1 MSPIF
6 NKILHMGLIL
16 LLQLNLSISAQDIKV
31 PLEIQFALLPKVIM
45 LEKNLSVQ
53 DEKIKI
59 AILFDSTIRSSI
71 KVKERIFSFVD
82 NHSYK
87 NDNSNFVYIPL
98 DLANEVALSNLLI
111 EHQLNAVYLTPL
123 RSEHINQISLECKK
137 LKLISFTGVEKYL
150 DYGISILFD
159 IKNKKPK
166 ITINME
172 SVKEEGASFS
182 SYLLRLANIINN

>member
-1 MSPIF
+1 MQSTF
-6 NKILHMGLIL
+6 NKILHLGLIIF
-16 LLQLNLSISAQDIKV
+16 LQLNLSISAQDIKV
-31 PLEIQFALLPKVIM
+31 PLEIQFALLPKVLL
-45 LEKNLSVQ
+45 LEKTLSVQ
-53 DEKIKI
+53 EEKIKI
-59 AILFDSTIRSSI
+59 AILYDSTIRSSI
-71 KVKERIFSFVD
+71 NVKEKIFSFID
-82 NHSYK
+82 DQRYK
-87 NDNSNFVYIPL
+87 KDNSKFVYITL

-137 LKLISFTGVEKYL
+137 LKLISFTGIEKYL